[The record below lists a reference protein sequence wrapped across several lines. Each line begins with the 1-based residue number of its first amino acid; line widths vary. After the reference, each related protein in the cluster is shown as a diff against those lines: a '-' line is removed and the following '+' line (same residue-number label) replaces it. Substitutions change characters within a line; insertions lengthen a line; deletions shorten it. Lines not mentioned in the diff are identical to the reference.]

1 MRFTTVLSAVVAL
14 FFTLYLSG
22 CASYSAL
29 PAGTR
34 MSIGENPPGVVNRQ
48 IIEVPS
54 SEASPYQSFDYV
66 IGPNDVLF
74 INVNGMTE
82 FGNGMNGSIVL
93 GTNTNSMGANTKVS
107 GYRVDGRG
115 YIYIPLAGEL
125 HVGGLTL
132 SSARSVIASTMVKY
146 FNNPYVVVEIAEY
159 RNRQIFV
166 FGAVTKPGPILL
178 GSGGM
183 NLAQAIAVAALR
195 DTGYNL
201 KQVRII
207 RSLTP
212 TKGELLVVNFE
223 RVMHGKAVPMQLQ
236 EGDII
241 YIPKS
246 VMGSWNDVIS
256 DLLPSLQGINGLLQ
270 PFVNIKYLKN

>member
-1 MRFTTVLSAVVAL
+1 MRYSTILSLLA
-14 FFTLYLSG
+14 TLYLSG
-22 CASYSAL
+22 CASYSAI
-29 PAGTR
+29 PSGTR
-34 MSIGENPPGVVNRQ
+34 LTIREPIPGVVNRE
-48 IIEVPS
+48 IVEAPAS
-54 SEASPYQSFDYV
+54 AASPYKSLDYI

-74 INVNGMTE
+74 INVNGLTE
-82 FGNGMNGSIVL
+82 FGSGVIG
-93 GTNTNSMGANTKVS
+93 GTPSTPNTKVS

-115 YIYIPLAGEL
+115 YIYLPLVSEL
-125 HVGGLTL
+125 HVGGL
-132 SSARSVIASTMVKY
+132 SMSAAHKVIASAMLTY
-146 FNNPYVVVEIAEY
+146 FNDPRVVVEIAEY
-159 RNRQIFV
+159 RTRQVFV
-166 FGAVTKPGPILL
+166 FGAVRKPGPIPL

-183 NLAQAIAVAALR
+183 NLAQAIAGADLR

-212 TKGELLVVNFE
+212 TRGELLVVDFDQ
-223 RVMHGKAVPMQLQ
+223 VMHGRALPMQLQ

-246 VMGSWNDVIS
+246 TMGSWNDVIS
-256 DLLPSLQGINGLLQ
+256 DILPSLQAVSSSLQ